1 MLSFLLSVCIVA
13 MAGSL
18 VLRNTVL
25 SGSYAKKT
33 VSSCDL
39 GEKKSEELKTQL
51 VSYGNAC
58 NIGEDFFDE
67 FFKNTLTTTFIE
79 NDLKAYYNGIFY
91 GGNAKVDTA
100 QLERLL
106 KEALIKYAEENG
118 YSDEETLEEDVE
130 LIAGEMGEIY
140 SGVLSLPGA
149 SKISSVILKTRDYI
163 DIVMYV
169 SSCAVM
175 VATFML
181 TFMFKPKTYSTRYLI
196 YGWSGAC
203 LMLLAAPLYLRV
215 TNLIGKVNI
224 VSKALYSFVVA
235 FGTGVLNAFIISAC
249 ACAAVTAVLSL
260 IYIRLSKK
268 AE

>member
-1 MLSFLLSVCIVA
+1 MLSFLLSVCLVA
-13 MAGSL
+13 VAGSL

-25 SGSYAKKT
+25 SGSYAKKI

-58 NIGEDFFDE
+58 NIGEDFFDV

-79 NDLKAYYNGIFY
+79 NDLKAYYNEIFY
-91 GGNAKVDTA
+91 GVNAKVDTA

-175 VATFML
+175 VASFML

-235 FGTGVLNAFIISAC
+235 FGNGVLNAFIISAC